1 MKNQNQSDEF
11 GQRVFQQFMEL
22 YINPEV
28 NRRQEAGELP
38 KPLDLRAAQI
48 IFFSDDRKTLV
59 RINEEIKTI
68 AKVKFKQGI
77 SKVVGEP
84 IFQHEIEGLEEIN
97 LTEDDDP
104 DCGHATLIKINGR
117 WTIAFDFRY
126 NKGLSHSHIKTAS
139 EFYEAAEF
147 SLAKKNWSA
156 SIDNLFNCAELSA
169 KVILMTS
176 PEPGF
181 IKKAKHK
188 LIQSK
193 YNQFADLGNVN
204 ETHRNALNKLSGWR
218 ISARYLKGN
227 ISIPEDEAN
236 RLLTVVKDMLEYAK
250 NYIGMK

>member
-1 MKNQNQSDEF
+1 MQNQSQPDEF

-28 NRRQEAGELP
+28 MGRQEARELP
-38 KPLDLRAAQI
+38 KPLDLRTAQI
-48 IFFSDDRKTLV
+48 IFFSDGRKTLF
-59 RINEEIKTI
+59 RINEEIKAI
-68 AKVKFKQGI
+68 AKVKYKQGI
-77 SKVVGEP
+77 SKAVGEP

-97 LTEDDDP
+97 LIVDDDP
-104 DCGHATLIKINGR
+104 NCGHAMLIKINGR

-126 NKGLSHSHIKTAS
+126 NKGLARNYIKTAS

-147 SLAKKNWSA
+147 SFTKKNRSA
-156 SIDNLFNCAELSA
+156 FVDNLFNCAELSA
-169 KVILMTS
+169 KVILMLS

-181 IKKAKHK
+181 LKRAKHK

-193 YNQFADLGNVN
+193 YNQFADLGNVD

-227 ISIPEDEAN
+227 ISISEDEAI
-236 RLLTVVKDMLEYAK
+236 RLLAVVKDMLEYTK
-250 NYIGMK
+250 DYIGMK